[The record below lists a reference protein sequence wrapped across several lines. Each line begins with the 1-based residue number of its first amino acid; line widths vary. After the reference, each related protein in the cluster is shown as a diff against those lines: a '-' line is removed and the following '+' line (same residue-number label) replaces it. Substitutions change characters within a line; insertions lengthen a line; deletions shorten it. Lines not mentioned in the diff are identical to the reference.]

1 MKYIGNKTRLLNF
14 ISESMDNFGVCKNG
28 IFIDLFAG
36 TNSVAKHFKNKGYKV
51 ITNDFMTYSYIFSKV
66 LIELNEMPKFIKL
79 NGLDEA
85 LNLLNKEHYL
95 KGYVYENYAPGGKF
109 NRQYFSDKNAMR
121 IDFIREK
128 IQQWLREN
136 IIDENEFLVLLVSL
150 IDAADFV
157 ANISGTYGAYL
168 KIWRSMAL
176 KDIKLL
182 PPNITNNHLN
192 NKSFQLDSNAF
203 VRELS
208 GDIVYIDPPYNHRQ
222 YAPNF
227 HFLESLA
234 VWDKQELKGKGGLR
248 DYKHQKSLYCQKGKA
263 MEVFSDLISNI
274 RSQYIILSYN
284 NEGIISR
291 EHILKTLN
299 AIGQVKEYTTH
310 YRRFRTEKNH
320 EKRQY
325 KQCDD
330 KTIEHLFIVKK

>member
-136 IIDENEFLVLLVSL
+136 IIDENEFLVLLVS
-150 IDAADFV
+150 
-157 ANISGTYGAYL
+157 
-168 KIWRSMAL
+168 
-176 KDIKLL
+176 
-182 PPNITNNHLN
+182 PNITNNHLN

-284 NEGIISR
+284 NEGIIPR